1 MLIAGEQEMK
11 GKVSEIHRSKGGLEL
26 SQQINAVMVSIKP
39 GICSIMFKKYNK
51 DMLTNYLEKINREG
65 IIRSNQLKYD
75 NYEDVETQFEH

>member
-1 MLIAGEQEMK
+1 
-11 GKVSEIHRSKGGLEL
+11 
-26 SQQINAVMVSIKP
+26 MVSIKP

-65 IIRSNQLKYD
+65 IIRSNKLKYD